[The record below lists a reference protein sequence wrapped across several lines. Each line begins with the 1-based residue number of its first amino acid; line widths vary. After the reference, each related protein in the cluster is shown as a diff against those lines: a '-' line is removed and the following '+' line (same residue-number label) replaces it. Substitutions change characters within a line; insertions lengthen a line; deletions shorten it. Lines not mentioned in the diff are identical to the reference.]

1 MVIVNVTNQ
10 LKKELRESNFSPLFL
25 ENCLN
30 SKFLSIE
37 KNEKKIVGACFVG
50 GTFNSNGIEI
60 IKEFQ
65 GMGLGK
71 KLLDEIISECQK
83 RKISFLMGVF
93 KPTNIISIK
102 THMKIGYR
110 LLFTIFYNHQ
120 EGKEIVVILPFN
132 SKGEFLAKFLKFFNT
147 RIGNLIFTILFRLSQ
162 PFIKGLIAFDSRNMP
177 QFDFDYAVSHFEKVS
192 QTLSNMDNST

>member
-83 RKISFLMGVF
+83 RKIRVHLRNPRLNNLNKKSAY
-93 KPTNIISIK
+93 IREIS
-102 THMKIGYR
+102 G
-110 LLFTIFYNHQ
+110 
-120 EGKEIVVILPFN
+120 
-132 SKGEFLAKFLKFFNT
+132 
-147 RIGNLIFTILFRLSQ
+147 
-162 PFIKGLIAFDSRNMP
+162 
-177 QFDFDYAVSHFEKVS
+177 
-192 QTLSNMDNST
+192 